1 MKKILGF
8 FVMATLGLASCRNN
22 VATSDDLNETS
33 NEVDVKAEVAK
44 MNEALKQYDEPSQFF
59 KVSAN
64 KPAKVKGKQG
74 TIISVNPAN
83 LETENGKPLGKNIDV
98 ELKELTNQQ
107 QLLRAN
113 AQTVSN
119 GRLLVSGGAYFIN
132 MTSDGNQL
140 KLKSGKTLSVEF
152 PKITSEEMYLFYGKR
167 DSLGQ
172 LNWGKVDQKFEN
184 KPEQVVTNAPV
195 ESKPPRLTLE
205 VNDVDAVFDYVDEG
219 NEKPLSK
226 ADKKKIENQKKAEEK
241 VYQAIELQQFGWI
254 NCDRFYD
261 VPNKTN
267 LYLAFNHR
275 DTNLFVVNTYLVFKD
290 INSVMS
296 EYYSPFV
303 HKTTPIFENIPVGA
317 KVKLISFS
325 VENGKTYTYKSD
337 LTIKTNEKI
346 QINLKETT
354 AEDVA
359 KLFQ

>member
-33 NEVDVKAEVAK
+33 NEVAFDVKAEVAK

-119 GRLLVSGGAYFIN
+119 GQLLVSGGAYFIN

-172 LNWGKVDQKFEN
+172 MNWEIDEELCFEDN
-184 KPEQVVTNAPV
+184 EPKVTNAPV
-195 ESKPPRLTLE
+195 ESTPPTLRLE
-205 VNDVDAVFDYVDEG
+205 VNDVDAVFDYADGEVHEISKQEISKDEIATLKL
-219 NEKPLSK
+219 N
-226 ADKKKIENQKKAEEK
+226 DKLYKT
-241 VYQAIELQQFGWI
+241 IELQQLGWI

-261 VPNKTN
+261 APIQTD
-267 LYLAFNHR
+267 LHYAFN
-275 DTNLFVVNTYLVFKD
+275 DSIKAANVYLVFKD
-290 INSVMS
+290 INSVM
-296 EYYSPFV
+296 
-303 HKTTPIFENIPVGA
+303 HNIFGFYDIYDRTFSNIPVGA
-317 KVKLISFS
+317 RTKLIA
-325 VENGKTYTYKSD
+325 VTVKNGKTYTYKSD

-346 QINLKETT
+346 QLNLKETT

>member
-33 NEVDVKAEVAK
+33 NEVAFDVKAEVAK

-119 GRLLVSGGAYFIN
+119 GQLLVSGGAYFIN

-172 LNWGKVDQKFEN
+172 MNWGKVDQKFEN

-254 NCDRFYD
+254 NCDRFYN

-267 LYLAFNHR
+267 LYYTFN
-275 DTNLFVVNTYLVFKD
+275 DSIGIANVYLVFKD
-290 INSVMS
+290 INSIMNNC
-296 EYYSPFV
+296 YYSSFEKKSFNDIPIDA
-303 HKTTPIFENIPVGA
+303 KTQLIAVA
-317 KVKLISFS
+317 VK
-325 VENGKTYTYKSD
+325 NGKTYTYKSD
-337 LTIKTNEKI
+337 LTIKANEKI